1 MIRFRPKVVKIK
13 WVYKLLYSIFIK
25 QGFLFKALIPT
36 GFDLLLKILPQKY
49 QVRQKHTMVWANTLK
64 KNSNRAHR
72 RISACLS
79 HFYLSEAFFPDLP
92 GHRKTGQCPYFL
104 ILL

>member
-49 QVRQKHTMVWANTLK
+49 QVRQKHTNVRANTLK
-64 KNSNRAHR
+64 KKLKQGSSSNKRMFE
-72 RISACLS
+72 SFVS
-79 HFYLSEAFFPDLP
+79 S
-92 GHRKTGQCPYFL
+92 
-104 ILL
+104 